1 MSASEDNMPVKSHDV
16 AVLIVSWDG
25 YVDLWKPFFNCF
37 FRFWP
42 DCPYPVYL
50 GTNSLLADDERVK
63 PILIGEEVDYCSN
76 LIAMLKQLDTRW
88 VITWVEDF
96 FPAKPIENQRVTSI
110 VDFAERTGVDYANL
124 VALPFEITPL
134 FAGPPVVDS
143 LGEAPMEAPYRASMG
158 TGLWKRESLI
168 DFLVPGET
176 VWDLERIGAQRSAD
190 LNMQCLCVTSSQV
203 SNPTIKVLN
212 GIERKRWKRGTAAFM
227 RSQGFGGDLKTRE
240 IESKYEAL
248 KMLSYSVIRYSFF
261 RLICAVGGRRGRHLL
276 AKLIARRSLAWIN

>member
-96 FPAKPIENQRVTSI
+96 FPAKPIENQRVTS
-110 VDFAERTGVDYANL
+110 
-124 VALPFEITPL
+124 
-134 FAGPPVVDS
+134 
-143 LGEAPMEAPYRASMG
+143 
-158 TGLWKRESLI
+158 
-168 DFLVPGET
+168 
-176 VWDLERIGAQRSAD
+176 
-190 LNMQCLCVTSSQV
+190 
-203 SNPTIKVLN
+203 
-212 GIERKRWKRGTAAFM
+212 
-227 RSQGFGGDLKTRE
+227 
-240 IESKYEAL
+240 
-248 KMLSYSVIRYSFF
+248 
-261 RLICAVGGRRGRHLL
+261 
-276 AKLIARRSLAWIN
+276 AKLDSEC